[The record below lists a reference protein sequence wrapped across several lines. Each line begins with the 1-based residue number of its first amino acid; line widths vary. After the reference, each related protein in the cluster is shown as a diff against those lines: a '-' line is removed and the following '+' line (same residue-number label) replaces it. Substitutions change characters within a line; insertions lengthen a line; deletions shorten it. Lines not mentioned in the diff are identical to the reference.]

1 MELSNLKYLENGW
14 VLSGEIVSEQTI
26 DVSTVHI
33 KIYDALE
40 HYEPDFDRIYT
51 YNLDY
56 QKPFIEVIGNTQ
68 DAYYRGSGNDHLAY
82 YGFQYSIVDKKI
94 LFKIAARGLSS
105 NNLSGY
111 YDKVKETNS
120 NKVGF
125 NIAIMSVSFN
135 DEKEETFKLFLSP
148 KFKSS
153 KPFRYYDQDTYD
165 KQLNNSATITCSL
178 CNGTGELYDDIT
190 CPACGGNAYVFD
202 RIDFNYG
209 SQTPINVLY
218 VNNHNKDC
226 SATYTRKWNA
236 EHNKYEFVSETSEE
250 CWKTPKYGVIV
261 SAYFPSYVCDKGL
274 DGELL
279 PTISSTLTN
288 DLNNNNNLAYEQIAE
303 VSATITAV
311 KSTYNGSIEEL
322 YKVYLYKQDIE
333 ITNDTAQ
340 KIRNNVVRFGVKTNN
355 D

>member
-26 DVSTVHI
+26 EVSTVHI

-56 QKPFIEVIGNTQ
+56 QKPFIEVIGNTRV
-68 DAYYRGSGNDHLAY
+68 AYYGNGNDHLAH
-82 YGFQYSIVDKKI
+82 YGFQYSIVNKKI
-94 LFKIAARGLSS
+94 LFKIAARGHSS
-105 NNLSGY
+105 KYPDGY

-120 NKVGF
+120 NRVGF

-135 DEKEETFKLFLSP
+135 DENEQTFKLFISP

-165 KQLNNSATITCSL
+165 KQLNNSATITCPI
-178 CNGTGELYDDIT
+178 CNGTGKLYDDID
-190 CPACGGNAYVFD
+190 CLACGGNAYVFD

-209 SQTPINVLY
+209 SQTPINGLH

-236 EHNKYEFVSETSEE
+236 EHNRYEFTSETNTD

-261 SAYFPSYVCDKGL
+261 SAYFPTYVNGL
-274 DGELL
+274 VDELL

-288 DLNNNNNLAYEQIAE
+288 DLNNNNKLNCEPIVE
-303 VSATITAV
+303 VSETITAIQ
-311 KSTYNGSIEEL
+311 SLYNGNITEP
-322 YKVYLYKQDIE
+322 YTVYLYKQDIE
-333 ITNDTAQ
+333 ITDDTEQ
-340 KIRNNVVRFGVKTNN
+340 KIRNNVVRFGVKTN